1 MSEPT
6 ALYEITKPVLPL
18 TATLT
23 RFASEQMYVTPSE
36 RALLKRIRA
45 TKGRCIVE
53 VDVVNGEPRSIEK
66 IHEVAL

>member
-1 MSEPT
+1 MSNQT
-6 ALYEITKPVLPL
+6 VSEITNPVIPL

-23 RFASEQMYVTPSE
+23 YFASEYMLVTPSE
-36 RALLKRIRA
+36 RALVKRIRS

-53 VDVVNGEPRSIEK
+53 VDVVNGAPRSIEK